1 VEKLSAQFPDTFR
14 SDLQSVVLFGSVAR
28 GEAIPGVSDM
38 NILVL
43 LSEVTNAGLGLA
55 TPFTQ
60 DVDAGRQHSSASVLL
75 GRVAWHGGGT
85 FAIEIADMR
94 NARQVLYGVDP
105 VPTPN
110 ASNLRYHAEHEIRQT
125 MRHVRLR
132 LLLVANEPREI
143 GHLLVSSVAPY
154 MRAAVRLSGQEA
166 PLDTPTVI
174 ERAATLIDAD
184 PSPLIECHRA
194 RGGRGPS
201 AFRSRIHSSKSMRS
215 SPDA

>member
-1 VEKLSAQFPDTFR
+1 MPASGWRRLSRRMWVRAGNTPPH
-14 SDLQSVVLFGSVAR
+14 LFS
-28 GEAIPGVSDM
+28 
-38 NILVL
+38 
-43 LSEVTNAGLGLA
+43 SEEWLGM
-55 TPFTQ
+55 
-60 DVDAGRQHSSASVLL
+60 
-75 GRVAWHGGGT
+75 GGT

-110 ASNLRYHAEHEIRQT
+110 ASDLRYHAEHEIRQT

-132 LLLVANEPREI
+132 LLLAAKEPREI
-143 GHLLVSSVAPY
+143 GHLLVSSIAPY
-154 MRAAVRLSGQEA
+154 MRAAIRLSGQEA

-194 RGGRGPS
+194 RGGRAPQPS
-201 AFRSRIHSSKSMRS
+201 DLASTRPRVCGVRPTPDGIHRPDRSLNMPT
-215 SPDA
+215 SPCPLAPRANTNPRCP